1 MHLRTRSLRLRCPH
15 FCRIAGSSSA
25 FFMRS
30 GVSGLLRPLLSVT
43 ILSSCSV
50 KFLSTHSTVE
60 RGTLNDS
67 AISGIVHIV
76 SPDASLPYLAI
87 MMASFSG
94 TDSLQYLRFDLE
106 SYLLCSLFYLLIIF
120 CFCLSTNFL
129 LRAARV
135 RRRLSFC

>member
-1 MHLRTRSLRLRCPH
+1 MRSLRLRCPH

-67 AISGIVHIV
+67 AISGIVQIV

-106 SYLLCSLFYLLIIF
+106 SYLLCSLSYLLIIF